1 MFFNW
6 FQKKKNTK
14 GLIGVDVQA
23 DQLAI
28 AHILFATKKE
38 DKPTL
43 KQCVYKELSSTDVKE
58 SSETLLKMVQS
69 FPATQFSC
77 NSVIDKNH
85 YELLLIPPPNV
96 EPDELRQSV
105 KWLIKDQLA
114 YHIDDAIIDMF
125 EIPGQQSAR
134 AKLIYVVAAQKR
146 EIELQAKL
154 LKNSG
159 LDIASIDIYEL
170 VQRNIA
176 KLFEQDKDGI
186 VMLRLH
192 EQSSLLTITCNGVL
206 YLTRTIDFGAQQIKA
221 VLPLSFTDSAF
232 SDSASS
238 NTESAV
244 EDSDEEIELFLDDD
258 KEKHPASIL
267 NDQAKL
273 ILDNVI
279 LEIQRSLD
287 YYVSHFNQR
296 QVKKIVFSPM
306 DQEIPG
312 AIEYVNEMLGIEAEF
327 LDFNHYL
334 NVSKP
339 LSREIQVHCFEAI
352 GLALRQD
359 GTKE

>member
-6 FQKKKNTK
+6 FRKKKNAK
-14 GLIGVDVQA
+14 GLLGVDIQA

-38 DKPTL
+38 HKPTL
-43 KQCVYKELSSTDVKE
+43 KQCTYKELSSADEKE
-58 SSETLLKMVQS
+58 SSETLLKMVPS
-69 FPATQFSC
+69 FPAMQFPC
-77 NSVIDKNH
+77 NTVIDKNH

-96 EPDELRQSV
+96 ESDELRQSV
-105 KWLIKDQLA
+105 KWLIKDQLG
-114 YHIDDAIIDMF
+114 YHIDDAIIDIF

-134 AKLIYVVAAQKR
+134 TKLIYVVAAQRR
-146 EIELQAKL
+146 EIELRAKQ

-159 LDIASIDIYEL
+159 LDIAFIDIYEL
-170 VQRNIA
+170 AQRNIA

-186 VMLRLH
+186 VMLRLK
-192 EQSSLLTITCNGVL
+192 EQSGLLTITCNGVL
-206 YLTRTIDFGAQQIKA
+206 YLTRKIDFGTQKMKA
-221 VLPLSFTDSAF
+221 VLPVSSTDFNSTA
-232 SDSASS
+232 D
-238 NTESAV
+238 N
-244 EDSDEEIELFLDDD
+244 SDEEIELFLDDKRVD
-258 KEKHPASIL
+258 DGENHPVSTL
-267 NDQAKL
+267 TDQGKL
-273 ILDNVI
+273 ILDDVI

-327 LDFNHYL
+327 LDFNQYL

-339 LSREIQVHCFEAI
+339 LSREIQSHCFEAI
-352 GLALRQD
+352 GLALRQND
-359 GTKE
+359 TRQ

>member
-6 FQKKKNTK
+6 FHKKKNTK

-96 EPDELRQSV
+96 EPGELRQSV
-105 KWLIKDQLA
+105 KWLIKDKLA
-114 YHIDDAIIDMF
+114 YHVDDAIIDVF
-125 EIPGQQSAR
+125 EIPGQQSSR

-146 EIELQAKL
+146 EIELRAKQ

-159 LDIASIDIYEL
+159 LDIASVDIYEL
-170 VQRNIA
+170 AQRNIA

-206 YLTRTIDFGAQQIKA
+206 YLTRTIDFGAQHIKA
-221 VLPLSFTDSAF
+221 ILPLSFTDSAS
-232 SDSASS
+232 SD
-238 NTESAV
+238 TESAA
-244 EDSDEEIELFLDDD
+244 EDSNKEIELFLDDENDD

-273 ILDNVI
+273 ILDDVI